1 MDLKHCPKC
10 DKYKPCTDFYN
21 MTKHHDG
28 KDTYCKTCRHKVTT
42 AYAKTLTGERLERR
56 KNQKLEYYLR
66 KSGRVLSSKD

>member
-1 MDLKHCPKC
+1 
-10 DKYKPCTDFYN
+10 